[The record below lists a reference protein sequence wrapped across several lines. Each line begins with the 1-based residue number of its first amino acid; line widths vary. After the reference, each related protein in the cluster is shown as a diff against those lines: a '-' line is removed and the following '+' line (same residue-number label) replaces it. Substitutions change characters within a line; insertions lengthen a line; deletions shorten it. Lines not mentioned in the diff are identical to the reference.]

1 MLAVDAAI
9 AAARRGATVLIG
21 ESGPG
26 RALAVRTTENL
37 GVPALERFAGLGDAP
52 PMLAL
57 TVRRARVLCLATGP
71 EAGTVVVARPAGLDP
86 EAVQHL
92 ADPLAPSSCSRGL
105 GGMHV
110 SPGGSLHDAGVKL
123 MKLAG
128 LIPAALVA
136 ELAPGIGPRAQAAMA
151 GLAFAPAADI
161 HRYGDAAAQG
171 LRVVAEARV
180 PLAEAEDARL
190 VAFRPSA
197 GSPEHLAIVVGAPD
211 PRRPVLARL
220 HSSCLTGDVLG
231 SLRCDCGDQLRG
243 SIRALAGAGGG
254 VLLYLAQEGRG
265 IGLVNKLRAYGLQ
278 DQGCDTIEANERLGF
293 EADERL
299 YSPAAE
305 MLALL
310 GYGSVRLMT
319 NNPDKIRALQRHG
332 IEVVERVPH
341 AFAANDHN
349 RAYLET
355 KAVRSGHHLP
365 MAAGTGFAPA

>member
-1 MLAVDAAI
+1 
-9 AAARRGATVLIG
+9 
-21 ESGPG
+21 
-26 RALAVRTTENL
+26 
-37 GVPALERFAGLGDAP
+37 
-52 PMLAL
+52 MLAL
-57 TVRRARVLCLATGP
+57 TVRRFLALRPSFEGDAEVVLLRLPSRIEREFIRG
-71 EAGTVVVARPAGLDP
+71 
-86 EAVQHL
+86 L
-92 ADPLAPSSCSRGL
+92 ADPCAKLNLPAHL
-105 GGMHV
+105 
-110 SPGGSLHDAGVKL
+110 LDALDVADSGCLERAAVKL
-123 MKLAG
+123 MKIAG

-136 ELAPGIGPRAQAAMA
+136 SLDPVQGVSRGWAAAA
-151 GLAFAPAADI
+151 GLAFVDADDI
-161 HRYGDAAAQG
+161 VGYEGESTKN

-180 PLAEAEDARL
+180 PLAEVEDARL

-197 GSPEHLAIVVGAPD
+197 GTPEHLAIIVGAPD

-220 HSSCLTGDVLG
+220 HSACLTGDLLG

-243 SIRALAGAGGG
+243 AIRFMSQAGGG